1 MIELMQRINYIH
13 TLFGRDILSVLIVGL
28 AIYLTVRYQNER
40 FPRNGFTRAFPVLVD
55 LQVALGIIYWV
66 FLLFYSPISSIY
78 LGFPFILHP
87 VLGILAAGLGH
98 MAVSERM
105 PLRQLGRWAPMAS
118 LGVMLILVLVN
129 TFIPEWSRP

>member
-1 MIELMQRINYIH
+1 MQRINYIH